1 MKFLFLQFL
10 LVASAAAGEVRVA
23 AAASLA
29 EAVTEVAAAYEKTH
43 GTKVVPVFAGSN
55 VLARQ
60 IEEGAPLDVFLSA
73 DEATMKKLEQ
83 KKLVAGVAPLL
94 TNTLVL
100 VVPADS
106 TATVTA
112 TAGLADFQRIAIG
125 DPAAVPAGVYAKA
138 WLTQAGL
145 WESIAPR
152 CIGSENV
159 RAALAAVEAGN
170 TDAAIVYQT
179 DAAISTKVK
188 IAWTAPAE
196 EAPPIVYP
204 AAICTDSKQPEE
216 ARRFADFL
224 SSPEAAKI
232 FTARGFGRVEK

>member
-1 MKFLFLQFL
+1 MKPLFLL
-10 LVASAAAGEVRVA
+10 LLATIGAAAELRVA

-29 EAVTEVAAAYEKTH
+29 EAVTEIAAAYEKEHATR
-43 GTKVVPVFAGSN
+43 VVPVFAGSN

-73 DEATMKKLEQ
+73 DEATMKKLEEQ
-83 KKLVAGVAPLL
+83 KLVAEVAPLL
-94 TNTLVL
+94 TNALVV

-106 TATVTA
+106 AAKLGA
-112 TAGLADFQRIAIG
+112 TAGLTDFKLIAIG

-138 WLTQAGL
+138 WLTKAGL
-145 WESIAPR
+145 WESLGPR

-170 TDAAIVYQT
+170 TDAAIVYKT
-179 DAAISTKVK
+179 DAAISKKVK
-188 IAWTAPAE
+188 IAWTAPAG
-196 EAPPIVYP
+196 EAPAIVYP
-204 AAICTDSKQPEE
+204 AAVCTGSNQPAE

-224 SSPEAAKI
+224 KSADAAKI
-232 FTARGFGRVEK
+232 FTARGFGQVEK